1 MRLFVPSEVPMRGLQ
16 YVEWERLEYSQIQ
29 NEILGCLERLDAQ
42 YVDMKMLLRQR
53 DNYRT

>member
-1 MRLFVPSEVPMRGLQ
+1 MRGLQ
-16 YVEWERLEYSQIQ
+16 YGEWERLEYSQVQ
-29 NEILGCLERLDAQ
+29 NELLGCLERLDAQ